1 MLNNTVFGN
10 ALPVSVISSATKARE
25 KSIIKYGSDAT
36 FACHYTIEL
45 HPALEDLG
53 ARLLFPVPNAAQP
66 LDYNLLAK
74 PVIIG
79 HIGGDSIRTA
89 LALSSA
95 ARALGRM
102 ALWFDMSAYDNTAG
116 AKLIADL
123 HLSNIKNGEL
133 AQKSSLFQT
142 LYWEKGHAKKMRS
155 LSQSVINRSISS
167 AFVPLFID
175 FNKETPFIA
184 AHSFAAHA
192 ALNAGMKYVINALP
206 GNCPLGAHLCEGTV
220 HTAQTPYS
228 YLGYKM
234 LRGMSN
240 NPVLQSIPESELVY
254 TGRYVDHLMIQHLD
268 RDCEKRLQRAK
279 NRSALRWLISFDEF
293 SLNKELIKPVLIKL
307 LELEKEKRATVLIN
321 YGKHYE
327 LWEQLKEE
335 IAELRMWAIEF
346 PCDNYLIVKNFCQE
360 LRTKK
365 DIGGINAFGSQDEIM
380 NTYTTDALLR
390 GCDVLISRP
399 SSISLYPVPKLLARR
414 KHREEFWNAMH
425 TGELGEATFECYS
438 VVQILQMI
446 DVLDRDRDLLELMN
460 KCIQKNNTGSLYS
473 GAYDVI
479 RLAVEQNNLF

>member
-1 MLNNTVFGN
+1 MLSNTVFGN
-10 ALPVSVISSATKARE
+10 TLSPSVIGSATKARE
-25 KSIIKYGSDAT
+25 RAIIKYGSDAS
-36 FACHYTIEL
+36 FACHYTIDL
-45 HPALEDLG
+45 HPALEELG
-53 ARLLFPVPNAAQP
+53 ARLLYPVPNAAEP

-79 HIGGDSIRTA
+79 HVGGDSIRAA

-116 AKLIADL
+116 AKLIADM
-123 HLSNIKNGEL
+123 HAYNTKNGEL
-133 AQKSSLFQT
+133 AQKSSLFQN
-142 LYWEKGHAKKMRS
+142 LYWEKSHAKKMRS
-155 LSQSVINRSISS
+155 LNQSVINNSVSS
-167 AFVPLFID
+167 AFVPLFLD

-192 ALNAGMKYVINALP
+192 ALNAGMKYIVNALP

-254 TGRYVDHLMIQHLD
+254 TGRYVDHLMIQHLE
-268 RDCEKRLQRAK
+268 RDCEKRLQRA
-279 NRSALRWLISFDEF
+279 RSRAPLRWLLSFDDF
-293 SLNKELIKPVLIKL
+293 SFNKELLKPVLSKL
-307 LELEKEKRATVLIN
+307 LELEKEGRTVLCVN
-321 YGKHYE
+321 YGSHAQ

-335 IAELRMWAIEF
+335 VAELRRWAVEY
-346 PCDNYLIVKNFCQE
+346 PSDNYLVIKNFCQE

-365 DIGGINAFGSQDEIM
+365 DISGIHAFGSSDEIM

-399 SSISLYPVPKLLARR
+399 SSVSLYPVPKLLARR

-425 TGELGEATFECYS
+425 AGELGEATFECYS
-438 VVQILQMI
+438 VAQILQMI
-446 DVLDRDRDLLELMN
+446 DVLERDRDLLELMN

-479 RLAVEQNNLF
+479 RLAVEQK